1 MAKTR
6 HGSLN
11 KIVLLRSA
19 SSASSSHDYTRV
31 IYLVDALF
39 TSSYQAIDGS

>member
-19 SSASSSHDYTRV
+19 SSSHDYTGV

-39 TSSYQAIDGS
+39 TSSYQAVDGS

>member
-11 KIVLLRSA
+11 KTVLLR
-19 SSASSSHDYTRV
+19 SASSSHDYTRV

-39 TSSYQAIDGS
+39 ISSYQAVDGS